1 MDPNTSRLNDMFGS
15 FPEAVILLMDGAIV
29 YGNEHGQRLLQEEA
43 FPQDL
48 LFALAEHPGDAIE
61 VAMAQAIYRVT
72 VSPFEGGYLLVM
84 RLQPSREPQEH
95 PFSHATYRL
104 RESITN
110 LTTTHAQLRQE
121 LEERYLDEAFLRELA
136 NENRF
141 TYQLLR
147 LVRQAELNEDL
158 NNKTFPREEGFDLAQ
173 VCSGMADEAVWL
185 AEYAGVRFSYTSNVT
200 SLPFQASK
208 SLITQMILAVISNAI
223 RAAGKGGHVEMRFQ
237 AVGDRCMIS
246 IRDSGMGIPEDR
258 MPTLFTSEVPTGLP
272 RPGEG
277 SGLGLYN
284 AQRIATLHGGIMV
297 AQSGRDG
304 GTTLAISLPIVT
316 PPSVPVRNNPGY
328 DNPGGYSP
336 VLIEMSDILPW
347 EAFNAATRD
356 D

>member
-1 MDPNTSRLNDMFGS
+1 MDPNTSRLSEIFGS
-15 FPEAVILLMDGAIV
+15 FPEAVILLEDSAV
-29 YGNEHGQRLLQEEA
+29 RYCNEHGHQLVQGED
-43 FPQDL
+43 FPTEL
-48 LFALAEHPGDAIE
+48 LFSLAEHPGDAIE
-61 VAMAQAIYRVT
+61 VASSAAIYRVT
-72 VSPFEGGYLLVM
+72 VSPFEGGTLLVL
-84 RLQPSREPQEH
+84 RLIPSRENQEH

-110 LTTTHAQLRQE
+110 LTTTNLQLRLA
-121 LEERYLDEAFLRELA
+121 LEDRGLDESFLRELA

-158 NNKTFPREEGFDLAQ
+158 NHKSFPREEGFDLAQ

-185 AEYAGVRFSYTSNVT
+185 AEYAGVQFSYSSNVT
-200 SLPFQASK
+200 HLAFQASK
-208 SLITQMILAVISNAI
+208 SLITQMILAVVSNAI

-237 AVGDRCMIS
+237 AAGDRCVIS
-246 IRDSGMGIPEDR
+246 VRDSGMGIPEDR
-258 MPTLFTSEVPTGLP
+258 MSTLFTSEVPTGLP

-277 SGLGLYN
+277 AGLGLYN
-284 AQRIATLHGGIMV
+284 AQRIATLHGGIMI

-304 GTTLAISLPIVT
+304 GAALAISLPIVT
-316 PPSVPVRNNPGY
+316 PTSVPVRNNPGY

-336 VLIEMSDILPW
+336 VLIELSDILPW
-347 EAFNAATRD
+347 EAFHAATRD